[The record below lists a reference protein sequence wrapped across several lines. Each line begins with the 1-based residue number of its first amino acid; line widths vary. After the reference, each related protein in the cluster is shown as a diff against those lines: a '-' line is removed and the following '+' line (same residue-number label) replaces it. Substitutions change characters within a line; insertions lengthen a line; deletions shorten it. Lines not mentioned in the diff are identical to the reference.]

1 MQDSRTS
8 ETTQKSIEATIVSGI
23 LSAKI
28 RPGTRLGENQLATL
42 FGVSRTRVREAMM
55 RLETRGIV
63 HVSPR
68 RGWFVVEPSAE
79 DAIAVYEARRVVE
92 AGLLRSMGVLTEEGR
107 KALDTHLNEERNA
120 MAAGDRQRLTYLM
133 GDFHIRIAELSG
145 NAIIVEVLRDLTART
160 VLISMLYQSE
170 FHAAQSHDGHCRIF
184 EAMQAGDFIRAA
196 ELSVEHLDEVEMG
209 LDLTARP
216 DPLSDLRDSL
226 SLPPRT
232 ASSISQQSDPK
243 ITTSKEQ

>member
-1 MQDSRTS
+1 MQESHTS
-8 ETTQKSIEATIVSGI
+8 ETAQKSIEATIVSGI

-28 RPGTRLGENQLATL
+28 RPGTRLGENQLAAL

-92 AGLLRSMGVLTEEGR
+92 AGLLRSMAVLTEEGC
-107 KALDTHLNEERNA
+107 KALATHLNEERNA

-145 NAIIVEVLRDLTART
+145 NTIIADILRDLTART
-160 VLISMLYQSE
+160 ILISMLYQSE
-170 FHAAQSHDGHCRIF
+170 FHAAQSHEGHCRIF
-184 EAMQAGDFIRAA
+184 QAMQTGDFVRAA
-196 ELSVEHLDEVEMG
+196 QLSVEHLDEVEMG
-209 LDLTARP
+209 LDLTARS
-216 DPLSDLRDSL
+216 DPLSDLRSSL

-232 ASSISQQSDPK
+232 ASSISQQPHPK
-243 ITTSKEQ
+243 ITPSKEQ